1 MIDCAIWD
9 CVWIDCVYFAA
20 TRNNG
25 GRFVLFYR
33 ANIDEV
39 ESEVVEIEA
48 KLDKV
53 RDFTKYVSITVRF
66 PIWSDPQ
73 IPVFHSS

>member
-1 MIDCAIWD
+1 MPFGIEFGLI
-9 CVWIDCVYFAA
+9 VFILL
-20 TRNNG
+20 
-25 GRFVLFYR
+25 VLLIMVVVLFMFYR

-53 RDFTKYVSITVRF
+53 RDLTKYVSITFRF
-66 PIWSDPQ
+66 PIWSDHQ
-73 IPVFHSS
+73 VPVFPST